1 MSRFEPV
8 RREDNM
14 DGGYSDF
21 LSDSSHGKPGKTVCF
36 FLNISRNIDEQTW
49 LEKLPFFFASKFHI
63 LIWVWD
69 FSMFFKWIWK
79 EYRGGIPFCSDI

>member
-21 LSDSSHGKPGKTVCF
+21 LSDSSHGKPGKTVF
-36 FLNISRNIDEQTW
+36 FLE
-49 LEKLPFFFASKFHI
+49 H
-63 LIWVWD
+63 
-69 FSMFFKWIWK
+69 FS
-79 EYRGGIPFCSDI
+79 EY